1 METCWFSIWRFQ
13 SGGSMLKRVKRYFQ
27 FCAAIAV
34 LLVAVSAPTLNC
46 MSLFYKMDMQ
56 QMDCCKKMAA
66 GCDMGAA
73 HDSCCQSS
81 SDPYAANGTMASKTV
96 QLSAP
101 VLLSG
106 LHLPVAP
113 IDPLAASNEFIAQA
127 DADSPPFSPP
137 ADSTILRI

>member
-1 METCWFSIWRFQ
+1 
-13 SGGSMLKRVKRYFQ
+13 MLNRVKRHFKL
-27 FCAAIAV
+27 CAAAAV
-34 LLVAVSAPTLNC
+34 LLVVVSAPTLNC

-81 SDPYAANGTMASKTV
+81 SDPYAASGTMASKSV

-101 VLLSG
+101 VLALP
-106 LHLPVAP
+106 LPVEPAVLL
-113 IDPLAASNEFIAQA
+113 IASAEFATPA
-127 DADSPPFSPP
+127 DAHSPPSSPP
-137 ADSTILRI
+137 LSISVLRI